1 MSKATGFDELFDEPK
16 FIKTPILK
24 SSRYKAVVG
33 AKTRKV
39 TPSVDK
45 ARTRELW
52 AQIGRRTAKTTYKLV
67 SKYQTEL
74 LAFGIGIMFG
84 TLLVR

>member
-1 MSKATGFDELFDEPK
+1 MSKTTGFDELFDEPK

-24 SSRYKAVVG
+24 SSKAVVG
-33 AKTRKV
+33 AKSRKV

-52 AQIGRRTAKTTYKLV
+52 AQIGRRTAKSTYKLA

-74 LAFGIGIMFG
+74 LAFGVGIMFG